1 MGECMKKPLLAALML
16 TVALGACGFRQS
28 KLNPFNWFGNS
39 QQQAVPAQY
48 DPATGQKI
56 VPQAT
61 PGMVAQ
67 VTDLV
72 VERRPGGALVRAT
85 GLPPTQGWW
94 NAGLKAENDGVP
106 VKGVLTFRFVI
117 APPPGATPVSTPQS
131 REVTVAIYLS
141 DAQLAGVT
149 QITVTGTENARSS
162 RR

>member
-28 KLNPFNWFGNS
+28 RLNPFNWFGTS
-39 QQQAVPAQY
+39 QQQAAPAQY
-48 DPATGQKI
+48 DPVTGQKI

-61 PGMVAQ
+61 VGMVAE
-67 VTDLV
+67 VIDLV

-94 NAGLKAENDGVP
+94 NAALKAENGGKP
-106 VKGVLTFRFVI
+106 VKGVLTFRFEI
-117 APPPGATPVSTPQS
+117 APPPGQTPASTPQS
-131 REVTVAIYLS
+131 REVTVATYLS
-141 DAQLAGVT
+141 DAQLDGVS
-149 QITVTGTENARSS
+149 QITVTGTQNARTS